1 VTLTVPVTHP
11 GEEERQRFAVIDYK
25 SNRLAPAGEPL
36 TAWQHR
42 PAALAREMLP
52 DPYGR
57 AT

>member
-1 VTLTVPVTHP
+1 VTHP